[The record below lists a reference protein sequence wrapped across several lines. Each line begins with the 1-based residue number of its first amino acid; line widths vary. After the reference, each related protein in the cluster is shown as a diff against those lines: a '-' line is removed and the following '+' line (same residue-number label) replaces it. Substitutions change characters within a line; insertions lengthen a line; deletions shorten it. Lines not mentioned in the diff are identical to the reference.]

1 MSKRPS
7 IADTMRKNPPAKKSK
22 SAVPV
27 ADTFAAKRTDLDR
40 RTTIYLAHE
49 NWEALKIRSV
59 KEERNVSEIINSLV
73 TDYLNSTQ

>member
-7 IADTMRKNPPAKKSK
+7 IADTMRKNPPANKSN

-27 ADTFAAKRTDLDR
+27 ADTFTAQRTDLDR

-59 KEERNVSEIINSLV
+59 KEKRNVSEIINSLV
-73 TDYLNSTQ
+73 TDYLNSK

>member
-1 MSKRPS
+1 MAKRPS
-7 IADTMRKNPPAKKSK
+7 IADTMRKNPPAKKAN

-49 NWEALKIRSV
+49 NWETLKIRSV

-73 TDYLNSTQ
+73 TDYLDNTK